1 MIKIDNIES
10 IVENFVPLCGD
21 DRDAVVIGTYE
32 TVVDAFNYLMKNTD
46 SQFVCG
52 ELELPE
58 MDGYDDGWYVIFD
71 KNEIWTG
78 KIKTSDHYDC
88 VAFDCDY
95 AYVEYG
101 FEEAYLSNNTDDG
114 MVVFTY
120 STNTNGN
127 VNDHPCVIYMND
139 DNTGF
144 TFCFKNDL
152 VDKKFQYV
160 GNIPLEF
167 RDIVNIVE
175 QYMMKDSN
183 FVLAYDV
190 FKC

>member
-10 IVENFVPLCGD
+10 IVENFIPLCGD

-78 KIKTSDHYDC
+78 KIKTSDRCDC
-88 VAFDCDY
+88 VTFDCDY
-95 AYVEYG
+95 AYVEDG
-101 FEEAYLSNNTDDG
+101 FEKAYLSKNTEDG
-114 MVVFTY
+114 MIVFTY
-120 STNTNGN
+120 DDVDECN
-127 VNDHPCVIYMND
+127 HND
-139 DNTGF
+139 DYHGCVCMDDDKMGF
-144 TFCFKNDL
+144 SLCINEDGFSHKFK
-152 VDKKFQYV
+152 YR
-160 GNIPLEF
+160 GNNKLTEDDVI
-167 RDIVNIVE
+167 DICNK
-175 QYMMKDSN
+175 YFS
-183 FVLAYDV
+183 
-190 FKC
+190 